1 MVGWID
7 YGWLQL
13 IFLIAVIFYVS
24 RIVSRAQGE
33 RDADLQAKI
42 DGIWKRMG
50 EIEERLI
57 RHSDWNRAICQKEA
71 YDRGRNY
78 WESKKTEEVERMKPL
93 NGESEL
99 DAIFRRWDLIRQR
112 SFEIYPKKEVEDFL
126 E

>member
-24 RIVSRAQGE
+24 RIISREQRE
-33 RDADLQAKI
+33 RDADLRAKI
-42 DGIWKRMG
+42 DGIWGRMG
-50 EIEERLI
+50 EIEERVM

-71 YDRGRNY
+71 YDRERSA
-78 WESKKTEEVERMKPL
+78 WESKKNEEAEGLKPL

-99 DAIFRRWDLIRQR
+99 DAMFRRWDLIKQR

>member
-24 RIVSRAQGE
+24 RIISRAQRE
-33 RDADLQAKI
+33 RDADLRVKI
-42 DGIWKRMG
+42 DGIWRRIG
-50 EIEERLI
+50 EIEERVM
-57 RHSDWNRAICQKEA
+57 RHSDWNRAMCQKEA
-71 YDRGRNY
+71 YDRERGV
-78 WESKKTEEVERMKPL
+78 WESKKTEEVEEMKPL

-99 DAIFRRWDLIRQR
+99 DAMFRRWDLIRQR